1 MLHRHQFHQLESC
14 GERGVKIEIRS
25 FIVKVKLWKGRCYMR
40 VGVISDIHNNVV
52 AKVYPSEINLYEG
65 TISLL
70 IYSVHR

>member
-1 MLHRHQFHQLESC
+1 MKPRYPGKQLTN
-14 GERGVKIEIRS
+14 V
-25 FIVKVKLWKGRCYMR
+25 LGRCSMKI
-40 VGVISDIHNNVV
+40 GVITDIHNNVV